1 MKNKMLMVG
10 VTLVMLMGCSSA
22 PKTPPPDFNNIA
34 VTVAAGKSLK
44 DVIVTSATH
53 RRWFVTE
60 VSATELRCSILQR
73 SNKVEI
79 GIVIQGPTT
88 YSIRFVSSNI
98 PEAKYLQWVN
108 NLQREITKNAQ

>member
-1 MKNKMLMVG
+1 MKYVMIAAILAVG
-10 VTLVMLMGCSSA
+10 FLGCSST
-22 PKTPPPDFNNIA
+22 PKAPPPDFNNIT

-44 DVIVTSATH
+44 DVIAASATR

-60 VSATELRCSILQR
+60 VSAKELRCTILQR

>member
-1 MKNKMLMVG
+1 MKY
-10 VTLVMLMGCSSA
+10 VMIAAILAAGFLGCSST
-22 PKTPPPDFNNIA
+22 PKAPPDFNNIA

-44 DVIVTSATH
+44 DVIAASATR

-60 VSATELRCSILQR
+60 VSAKELRCSILQR

-79 GIVIQGPTT
+79 DIVIQGPTT

-108 NLQREITKNAQ
+108 NLQREIRKNAQ

>member
-1 MKNKMLMVG
+1 MKYVMIAAILAVG
-10 VTLVMLMGCSSA
+10 FLGCSST
-22 PKTPPPDFNNIA
+22 PETPPPDFNNIA

-44 DVIVTSATH
+44 DVIATSATR

-60 VSATELRCSILQR
+60 VSAKELRCSILQR

-79 GIVIQGPTT
+79 DITIEGPTT

-108 NLQREITKNAQ
+108 NLQREIAKNAR

>member
-1 MKNKMLMVG
+1 MNKMLMVG
-10 VTLVMLMGCSSA
+10 VALMALMGCSSS
-22 PKTPPPDFNNIA
+22 PKAPPPDFNNIA

-44 DVIVTSATH
+44 DVIVTSATR

-60 VSATELRCSILQR
+60 VSTKELRCTILQR

-79 GIVIQGPTT
+79 DIVIQGPTT

-108 NLQREITKNAQ
+108 NLQREITKNAR

>member
-1 MKNKMLMVG
+1 MKKMLMVG
-10 VTLVMLMGCSSA
+10 AALVVLMGCSST
-22 PKTPPPDFNNIA
+22 PKAPPPDFNNIA

-44 DVIVTSATH
+44 DVIAASATR

-60 VSATELRCSILQR
+60 VSAKELRCSILQR

-79 GIVIQGPTT
+79 DIVIQGPTT
-88 YSIRFVSSNI
+88 YSIRFVTSNI

-108 NLQREITKNAQ
+108 NLQREIRKNAQ

>member
-1 MKNKMLMVG
+1 MKKLLIVG
-10 VTLVMLMGCSSA
+10 VALVALMGCSST
-22 PKTPPPDFNNIA
+22 PETPPPDFNNIA

-44 DVIVTSATH
+44 YVIATSATR

-60 VSATELRCSILQR
+60 VSAKELRCSILQR

-79 GIVIQGPTT
+79 DITIEGPKT

-108 NLQREITKNAQ
+108 NLQREIAKNAR